1 VREKCP
7 FVYILASEKRGTLYL
22 GVTSNLVKRIYEH
35 KEGIVEG
42 FTQEYGVKTLV
53 YYEMHETMEL
63 AIAREKKLKKWKRD
77 WKIAL
82 IEKLN
87 PDWSDL
93 YGEIIGE

>member
-1 VREKCP
+1 MREKCP